1 MIYLTGDLH
10 GDLERFKS
18 KEMKKLKKGDTLI
31 VCGDFGFLWDGS
43 KKEQS
48 ILKKLG
54 RSKYQIL
61 FVEGT
66 HDNLDLIAQYPL
78 EDWNGGKARHISG
91 SLYKL
96 ERGSVFT
103 LEGRRF
109 FVFGGGESQEMDI
122 RQADGTWWPQELPD
136 ERNFEEAR
144 TKLGSV
150 GWKVDY
156 VITHTA
162 PRACFRPRS
171 IRRPAGITP
180 PLIGLRHFSMSW
192 KIAWTT
198 SAGITGISIGMPTR
212 PSAIPCST
220 TASFAWATNSS
231 PGMLRRGGNSENFI
245 RYLG

>member
-78 EDWNGGKARHISG
+78 EDWNGGKVRHIGG

-109 FVFGGGESQEMDI
+109 FDELTEQVRFQKWFIGCYHMDKVI
-122 RQADGTWWPQELPD
+122 PPRYYAL
-136 ERNFEEAR
+136 FS
-144 TKLGSV
+144 KVVSV
-150 GWKVDY
+150 
-156 VITHTA
+156 
-162 PRACFRPRS
+162 
-171 IRRPAGITP
+171 
-180 PLIGLRHFSMSW
+180 
-192 KIAWTT
+192 
-198 SAGITGISIGMPTR
+198 
-212 PSAIPCST
+212 
-220 TASFAWATNSS
+220 
-231 PGMLRRGGNSENFI
+231 E
-245 RYLG
+245 